1 MNIDSIFQENNLSE
15 ARILSAS
22 DTQNMVVPSHGGKQG
37 QEESPRYRTL
47 VGLQQPTS

>member
-1 MNIDSIFQENNLSE
+1 
-15 ARILSAS
+15 
-22 DTQNMVVPSHGGKQG
+22 MVVSAHGGKQG

>member
-1 MNIDSIFQENNLSE
+1 
-15 ARILSAS
+15 
-22 DTQNMVVPSHGGKQG
+22 MVVPSHGGKQG